1 MTTLL
6 NAVDRSRRTLAKQID
21 RLDGIRKTVTD
32 ELAETVADVL
42 QAAITGAVVAAL
54 ADPAVI
60 DQLRA
65 AIQPGAVPTP
75 TQPQSGQERTGGLA
89 EQRKG
94 AALHNPS
101 PRVQQSCGGA
111 WTTAGALGQRLWR
124 ARASL
129 LLALLVAATF
139 VLLGHVTGPVGTA
152 ILLGIGGIALTL
164 LALLLLAL
172 WWTVPHLSERS
183 GTDPRVPAVAK
194 PEPGHHPPAD
204 VVGSLPSPSRH

>member
-6 NAVDRSRRTLAKQID
+6 NAVDRSRRMLAKQID
-21 RLDGIRKTVTD
+21 RLDGILKKVTD
-32 ELAETVADVL
+32 ELAETAAEVL
-42 QAAITGAVVAAL
+42 QAAIKEAVVAAL

-65 AIQPGAVPTP
+65 ALQPDAVPTA
-75 TQPQSGQERTGGLA
+75 TQSGVERKDGLA
-89 EQRKG
+89 EERTFS
-94 AALHNPS
+94 AFHNPS
-101 PRVQQSCGGA
+101 SPVGRSCVGVWA
-111 WTTAGALGQRLWR
+111 MGQTLWR
-124 ARASL
+124 ARTSL
-129 LLALLVAATF
+129 LLALLVAVTF

-152 ILLGIGGIALTL
+152 ILLGVGGIALTL

-172 WWTVPHLSERS
+172 WWTVPNLTDRS

-204 VVGSLPSPSRH
+204 VASSLPSPSRH